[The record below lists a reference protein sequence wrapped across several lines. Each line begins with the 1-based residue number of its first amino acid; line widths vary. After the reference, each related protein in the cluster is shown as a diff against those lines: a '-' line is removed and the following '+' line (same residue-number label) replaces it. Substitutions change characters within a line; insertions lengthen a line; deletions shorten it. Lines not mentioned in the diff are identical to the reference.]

1 MKLKE
6 KLIEAK
12 LQEGTFQLNCS
23 ICKRKSK
30 NIDKLKIC
38 DKYIYSYIL
47 ENSISVYDINTFKE
61 ISNLKIPFIR
71 GKENPFKEYIHVDI
85 LENGI
90 VLILAEK
97 YLYFYEINLK
107 ESQLKFLKYI
117 SEVYHFCILQKKK
130 EIFLLTENT
139 LVGEYYGMAKCD
151 FSGNIIFRNKENK
164 PQIYYEYIAPKEIDS
179 FTIFIQ
185 SSSRSPKQFDGYDGF
200 NNDKYI
206 INVFGVTDNWYHYSC
221 GAPKNEE
228 YTISIYNSDNL
239 KEIFNKKYEEDLR
252 YVKINDNLFKKCYDD
267 LKIFYYN
274 DKNNSIY
281 FIDNITNII
290 YKQFNILKKESREE
304 KVYLVG
310 EDIEPDDQYFSLKN
324 DNMFCFFD
332 GSFLFIIDLSE
343 NTVIKKID
351 MKVKDNLQIL
361 DLCLFEKNGVQNLYI
376 SAYEFSAYNQISISS
391 KLNNNNFQQI
401 PPLNPFQFDQNP
413 STINQTPQ
421 QEINQNPLIN
431 QNIQPHFENK
441 IIIGNIF

>member
-1 MKLKE
+1 MKIKE
-6 KLIEAK
+6 KLIKAK

-23 ICKRKSK
+23 ICKRNSK

-38 DKYIYSYIL
+38 DKYICSYIL

-151 FSGNIIFRNKENK
+151 FSGNIIFRNKKNK
-164 PQIYYEYIAPKEIDS
+164 PQIYYEYIAPKEIDGW
-179 FTIFIQ
+179 TQWVQ
-185 SSSRSPKQFDGYDGF
+185 STSRAPKHFDGYDGF

-206 INVFGVTDNWYHYSC
+206 INVFGVTDNWY
-221 GAPKNEE
+221 KDIK

-252 YVKINDNLFKKCYDD
+252 YIKINDNYFKKCRDD
-267 LKIFYYN
+267 YKIFYY
-274 DKNNSIY
+274 DEKNNRIN
-281 FIDNITNII
+281 FIDNITDII
-290 YKQFNILKKESREE
+290 YKQFNFVPKKIEDGRLYFVGEE
-304 KVYLVG
+304 K
-310 EDIEPDDQYFSLKN
+310 EPEEKYFNLKN
-324 DNMFCFFD
+324 DMFCFFD
-332 GSFLFIIDLSE
+332 GSFLFIIDLSK
-343 NTVIKKID
+343 NLVIKKID
-351 MKVKDNLQIL
+351 MKVEEYLEIS
-361 DLCLFEKNGVQNLYI
+361 DLCLFEKNGTQNLYI
-376 SAYEFSAYNQISISS
+376 SMCDKEA
-391 KLNNNNFQQI
+391 
-401 PPLNPFQFDQNP
+401 
-413 STINQTPQ
+413 
-421 QEINQNPLIN
+421 
-431 QNIQPHFENK
+431 K
-441 IIIGNIF
+441 IVNGYIL

>member
-1 MKLKE
+1 MKIKE

-107 ESQLKFLKYI
+107 ENQLKFLKYI

-179 FTIFIQ
+179 MTQWLQ
-185 SSSRSPKQFDGYDGF
+185 STSRAPKHFDGYDGF

-206 INVFGVTDNWYHYSC
+206 INVFGVTDNFY
-221 GAPKNEE
+221 KDIQ

-239 KEIFNKKYEEDLR
+239 KEIFNKNYEEDLR

-274 DKNNSIY
+274 EKTNRIY
-281 FIDNITNII
+281 FINNITNII
-290 YKQFNILKKESREE
+290 YKQFNILKKES
-304 KVYLVG
+304 KNKAYNDYD
-310 EDIEPDDQYFSLKN
+310 DIEPDDKYFSLKN

-351 MKVKDNLQIL
+351 MNFKDNLEIL

-376 SAYEFSAYNQISISS
+376 SAYEFPAYDQNSINLMSNS
-391 KLNNNNFQQI
+391 NFQNF
-401 PPLNPFQFDQNP
+401 PPLNPSQFAQNP

-421 QEINQNPLIN
+421 QEINQNLSIN
-431 QNIQPHFENK
+431 QIIQPQIEYN
-441 IIIGNIF
+441 IIIGNII

>member
-1 MKLKE
+1 MKIKE

-151 FSGNIIFRNKENK
+151 FSGNIIFRNKKNK

-179 FTIFIQ
+179 MTQWLQ
-185 SSSRSPKQFDGYDGF
+185 SLSREPKHFDGYDGF

-206 INVFGVTDNWYHYSC
+206 INVFGVTDNLY
-221 GAPKNEE
+221 KDIQ

-239 KEIFNKKYEEDLR
+239 KEIFNKNYEEDLR

-274 DKNNSIY
+274 EKNNRIH
-281 FIDNITNII
+281 FINNITNII
-290 YKQFNILKKESREE
+290 YKQFNILKKES
-304 KVYLVG
+304 KNKAYNDYD
-310 EDIEPDDQYFSLKN
+310 DIEPDDKYFSLKN

-351 MKVKDNLQIL
+351 MNFKDNLEIL

-376 SAYEFSAYNQISISS
+376 SAYEFPAYDQNSINSMS
-391 KLNNNNFQQI
+391 NSNFQNF
-401 PPLNPFQFDQNP
+401 PPLNPSQFDQNP

-421 QEINQNPLIN
+421 QEINQNLSIN
-431 QNIQPHFENK
+431 QIIQPQIENK
-441 IIIGNIF
+441 IIIGNII

>member
-1 MKLKE
+1 MKIKE

-151 FSGNIIFRNKENK
+151 FSGNIIFRNKKNK
-164 PQIYYEYIAPKEIDS
+164 PQIYYEYIAPKEIDGW
-179 FTIFIQ
+179 TQWVQ
-185 SSSRSPKQFDGYDGF
+185 STSRAPKHFDGYDGF

-206 INVFGVTDNWYHYSC
+206 INVFGVTDNWY
-221 GAPKNEE
+221 KDIK

-239 KEIFNKKYEEDLR
+239 KEIFNKNYEEDLR
-252 YVKINDNLFKKCYDD
+252 YVKINDNLFKKCYDN

-274 DKNNSIY
+274 EKNNTIH
-281 FIDNITNII
+281 FINNITNII
-290 YKQFNILKKESREE
+290 YKQFNILKKES
-304 KVYLVG
+304 KNKAYNDYD
-310 EDIEPDDQYFSLKN
+310 DIEPDDKYFSLKN

-351 MKVKDNLQIL
+351 MKFKDNLEIL

-376 SAYEFSAYNQISISS
+376 SAYEFPAYDQNSINSMS
-391 KLNNNNFQQI
+391 NSNFQNF
-401 PPLNPFQFDQNP
+401 PPLNPSQFAQNP

-421 QEINQNPLIN
+421 QEINQNLSIN
-431 QNIQPHFENK
+431 QIIQPQIEYK
-441 IIIGNIF
+441 IIIGNII